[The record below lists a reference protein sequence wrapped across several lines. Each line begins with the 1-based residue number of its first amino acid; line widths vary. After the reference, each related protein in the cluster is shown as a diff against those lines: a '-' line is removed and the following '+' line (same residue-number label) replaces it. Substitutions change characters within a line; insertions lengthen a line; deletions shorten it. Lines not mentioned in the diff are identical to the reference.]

1 MLVFTIVCDY
11 ISVDKLKI
19 LELCCNTGGKFVCTL
34 VALEVTYDYKCLLM
48 RCYCHYHYKSLA
60 FIVVFIIRILLYTTL
75 NIQVC

>member
-1 MLVFTIVCDY
+1 MLVFTIVFDY
-11 ISVDKLKI
+11 IIMDKLKI

-48 RCYCHYHYKSLA
+48 RSYFHII
-60 FIVVFIIRILLYTTL
+60 IVVFIIRILLYTTL